1 MYGVAVD
8 RYARGING
16 FTNTVRVFERPYKGT
31 RQYMTSTR
39 KYIIPCIYISCCEYP
54 HTHLVSS
61 FWSQWEMI
69 PIELTTTI
77 DIQKY
82 IH

>member
-31 RQYMTSTR
+31 RQSIVTSTW
-39 KYIIPCIYISCCEYP
+39 KNIIPCIYISSLEYP
-54 HTHLVSS
+54 HTHVVS
-61 FWSQWEMI
+61 FLRSQWKMI
-69 PIELTTTI
+69 SIELTITI
-77 DIQKY
+77 DI
-82 IH
+82 